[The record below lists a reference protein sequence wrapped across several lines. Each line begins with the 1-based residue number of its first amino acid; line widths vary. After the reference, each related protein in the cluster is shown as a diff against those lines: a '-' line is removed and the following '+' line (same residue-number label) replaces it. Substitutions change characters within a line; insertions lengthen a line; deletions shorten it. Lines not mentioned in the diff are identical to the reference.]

1 MGDGTV
7 QPRRTVTRRLARD
20 QAAIVDARRM
30 VVEQLRDWGIAEE
43 LIDEIALTAHELVAN
58 AFVHAVPPVDLRI
71 IHAGSELIVEVDDR
85 SPDRPQRRYSEPD
98 AEHGRGL
105 QVVEALATQWGSRLH
120 PTTKTVWSSH
130 EIPTE

>member
-1 MGDGTV
+1 MDDSAV
-7 QPRRTVTRRLARD
+7 HPRRTVARRLTRD

-30 VVEQLRDWGIAEE
+30 VVEQLRAWDIPEE
-43 LIDEIALTAHELVAN
+43 LINEIALTAHELVAN
-58 AFVHAVPPVDLRI
+58 AFVHAVPPVDIRI

-85 SPDRPQRRYSEPD
+85 SPDRPQRRYSTPD

-105 QVVEALATQWGSRLH
+105 QVVDALATQWGTRLH

-130 EIPTE
+130 DIPTE